1 MFIESNHPGN
11 HNNCLVSS
19 ENWDL

>member
-1 MFIESNHPGN
+1 MFIESNHPEN
-11 HNNCLVSS
+11 HNCLVSS